1 MRFIPRGI
9 GGLPLALLLAVPAG
23 AATCESL
30 SALALP
36 HVAVTLA
43 QTVPASNRLPA
54 YCRVALTLTPTSDS
68 DIKAEVWL
76 PIDNWNGKLEANGN
90 GGWSGSVS
98 AATLGSGLARGYAT
112 TMSDLGH
119 QGSSASFALGH
130 PEKLIDFGYR
140 AAHETTVA
148 AKAVVTAYYLNIPQ
162 HSYWNGCSAGGRS
175 ALMEAQRYPD
185 DFDGIVAGSPGLN
198 WIGRATQSIWIA
210 QASHKEDTNYIPPA
224 KYPMVHQ
231 AVLEACDVNDGV
243 KDGVLNDPT
252 KCKFDPAELRCKDA
266 DGPNCLTSAQVATAQ
281 AIYSAVL
288 NPRTKQQL
296 SPGSERGSEMGWATM
311 GGPQPLGIG
320 FDLFRYV
327 AFKNPAWDYTTLNFD
342 FDIPEG
348 SILNAMDPHLD
359 AFVKRGGK
367 LIQYHGWSDPQIA
380 PSGSVDYYKSVL
392 NAMGTKIQDSYRLFM
407 VPGMAHCGGGDG
419 TSTFD
424 MLTALEQWVEAG
436 KAPAQVPASRV
447 RGGKTDRTRPLCPY
461 PQLAVYKG
469 SGSTDEAANFVCKL

>member
-1 MRFIPRGI
+1 MYLVLRE
-9 GGLPLALLLAVPAG
+9 LKLLAIGLFLAISLG

-30 SALALP
+30 SAVSLP
-36 HVAVTLA
+36 RATLTLA
-43 QTVPASNRLPA
+43 QTVPAAGKLPA
-54 YCRVALTLTPTSDS
+54 YCRVALTLSPTSDS

-76 PIDNWNGKLEANGN
+76 PIENWNGKFEANGN
-90 GGWSGSVS
+90 GGWSGSIS
-98 AATLGSGLARGYAT
+98 AATLAAGLARGYAT
-112 TMSDLGH
+112 AMSDLGH

-148 AKAVVTAYYLNIPQ
+148 AKAIVAAYYGSNPKY
-162 HSYWNGCSAGGRS
+162 SYWTGCSAGGRS
-175 ALMEAQRYPD
+175 ALMEAQRFPD

-198 WIGRATQSIWIA
+198 WIGRATQAIWIA
-210 QASHKEDTNYIPPA
+210 QASHKDESSYIPHS
-224 KYPMVHQ
+224 KYAMVHR
-231 AVLEACDVNDGV
+231 AVLEACDAADGV
-243 KDGVLNDPT
+243 ADGVLNDPT
-252 KCKFDPAELRCKDA
+252 KCKFDPAALRCKDS
-266 DGPNCLTSAQVATAQ
+266 DGPNCLTSPQVAAAQ
-281 AIYSAVL
+281 AFYSAVI

-320 FDLFRYV
+320 FDLFRYI
-327 AFKNPAWDYTTLNFD
+327 AFKDPAWDYKTLNFD
-342 FDIPEG
+342 IEIPEG
-348 SILNAMDPHLD
+348 AILNAMDPHLD

-380 PSGSVDYYKSVL
+380 PAGSIDYYKSVL

-424 MLTALEQWVEAG
+424 ALTALEQWVEAG
-436 KAPAQVPASRV
+436 KAPAQIPASRV
-447 RGGKTDRTRPLCPY
+447 RAGKPDRTRPLCPY

-469 SGSTDEAANFVCKL
+469 SGNTDEALNFECK